1 MLLTLSL
8 FSLKLL
14 LLEEEEDFSE
24 IALMVIPIDGFL
36 TLLATSTVF
45 LLITSI

>member
-24 IALMVIPIDGFL
+24 IALMVIPIEGFFI
-36 TLLATSTVF
+36 LLAATSDF